1 VRLRQN
7 LPARGALLLAVSL
20 VTASLFAVAS
30 AVGGGGSD
38 FARFRYA
45 GVVENGRGAPAHQI
59 ASGDVFRLV
68 FFDVLSQGRRSER
81 YRVCLGAAGKSNIR
95 CWNRMARY
103 GLSRFALSRA
113 LLPQVPLGGPV
124 TARWLIGG
132 RVVAAW
138 SFLYVRGVF

>member
-1 VRLRQN
+1 MRLRQN
-7 LPARGALLLAVSL
+7 IPARGVLFLAVSL
-20 VTASLFAVAS
+20 VTALVVAVAA

-45 GVVENGRGAPAHQI
+45 GVVQNGRGAPAHQI
-59 ASGDVFRLV
+59 ASADVFRLV

-81 YRVCLGAAGKSNIR
+81 YRVCLGTAGKPKIR
-95 CWNRMARY
+95 CWNRTARY
-103 GLSRFALSRA
+103 GLSRFAVSRA

-138 SFLYVRGVF
+138 SFLYVRGVP